1 MARCRDLLGVAFAAG
16 AGISADAGRRARRRR
31 GDGGRVG
38 MGVDRAG
45 IAHAA
50 GQKPQHAADDGA
62 GRALGHAGNRHVIAR
77 RDCAIELPPLVRVRI
92 AGISARK
99 RCAVAVE
106 IGIAEADGEG
116 AAEIRDREDLRRSGQ
131 RHACRAGALREV
143 QVTAVR
149 ALHGVAA
156 GDRRDGPQGVR
167 QVARRAVGRAGQA
180 AHSARAIPGAVIR

>member
-1 MARCRDLLGVAFAAG
+1 MAEGGDRLGIAVTAAG
-16 AGISADAGRRARRRR
+16 AGVGHRTAFGAGR
-31 GDGGRVG
+31 GDGRLLGVVVRVDG
-38 MGVDRAG
+38 DG

-50 GQKPQHAADDGA
+50 EHHARLTLGDA
-62 GRALGHAGNRHVIAR
+62 GDRHVIAR
-77 RDCAIELPPLVRVRI
+77 RDRAIELPPLVRVRI
-92 AGISARK
+92 AGIGARK

-167 QVARRAVGRAGQA
+167 QVARRAIGRAGQA
-180 AHSARAIPGAVIR
+180 AHSARTIPGAVVR